1 MKILHL
7 ICTNGIAGAEKH
19 LNYLLPGMAAY
30 NYECHLIIVHPALG
44 TSSFSTVAN
53 LLAVITG
60 SGKIH
65 VTEVEYLGKRINHRN
80 CKQKK
85 QGFSAPD
92 ESWYRG
98 ENATYVK

>member
-7 ICTNGIAGAEKH
+7 VCTNGLACAEKH
-19 LNYLLPGMAAY
+19 LNYLLPGMADY
-30 NYECHLIIVHPALG
+30 NYECDLMIVHPALA
-44 TSSFSTVAN
+44 TSSFNTLAN

-60 SGKIH
+60 SGKIR

-85 QGFSAPD
+85 T
-92 ESWYRG
+92 RI
-98 ENATYVK
+98 